1 MNERPMNAAAP
12 WTRWVAWCAW
22 AFIFA
27 VALGDI
33 AFAYLF
39 RDDLPSWETNP
50 VGCWTFQVGGIWA
63 LAGYR
68 FAITGYA
75 CLMASTRTRW
85 SRWITRV
92 WLAAHLGLALYLPAC
107 LSHAHIVR

>member
-1 MNERPMNAAAP
+1 MYERQIGAAGP
-12 WTRWVAWCAW
+12 WGRWVARCAW

-50 VGCWTFQVGGIWA
+50 VGCWAFRVGGMWA

-75 CLMASTRTRW
+75 CLMAGTRTRL
-85 SRWITRV
+85 SPWITRV
-92 WLAAHLGLALYLPAC
+92 WLAAHLVLAVYLPAC
-107 LSHAHIVR
+107 LAQVRAVW